1 MNIAFIGLGN
11 MGGRMAH
18 NLLKAGLT
26 VYGYDLSEVA
36 NQHFAEAGGVVC
48 DSPQAAAQQ
57 ADVVITML
65 PAAKHV
71 KEVYLGEEG
80 VLEVLKAGA
89 LCIDSSTIDPQT
101 IKDIAALAQSK
112 NIHICDAPVSGGTIG
127 AQAGTLTFMVGANDQ
142 TFEEVK
148 PVLSHM
154 GKHAMLMLLDEN
166 GAVPDMMA
174 GYLNILQPTFTH
186 PSQQLFTY
194 AWFLGQSVPEETLDE
209 FSNMIAVRN
218 VREAVR

>member
-1 MNIAFIGLGN
+1 MAVRWAGYKDLGRQF
-11 MGGRMAH
+11 GWWFGEDHRDVGWGYAEPGH
-18 NLLKAGLT
+18 NLI
-26 VYGYDLSEVA
+26 VA
-36 NQHFAEAGGVVC
+36 TPE
-48 DSPQAAAQQ
+48 DWR
-57 ADVVITML
+57 VIV
-65 PAAKHV
+65 P
-71 KEVYLGEEG
+71 
-80 VLEVLKAGA
+80 
-89 LCIDSSTIDPQT
+89 
-101 IKDIAALAQSK
+101 
-112 NIHICDAPVSGGTIG
+112 SG
-127 AQAGTLTFMVGANDQ
+127 
-142 TFEEVK
+142 
-148 PVLSHM
+148 VLSHM